1 MAGFQNTRGAP
12 IQQKVTS
19 IERDAWQSV
28 TTKGETPVKASLVD
42 FT

>member
-1 MAGFQNTRGAP
+1 MAGFQNTRGVLIP
-12 IQQKVTS
+12 QIVTS
-19 IERDAWQSV
+19 IQRDGRQSV